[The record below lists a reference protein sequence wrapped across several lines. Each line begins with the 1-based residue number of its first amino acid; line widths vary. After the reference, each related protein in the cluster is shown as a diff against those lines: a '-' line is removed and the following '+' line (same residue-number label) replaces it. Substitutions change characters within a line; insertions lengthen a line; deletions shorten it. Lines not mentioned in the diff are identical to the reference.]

1 MQDFRH
7 ERVPED
13 VPDAL
18 SFSDGTN
25 WVFWIFDDVY
35 GLQVAWLVVDLIT
48 NSLATNDDK
57 FKSEFHRHVSVSQN
71 EGLKDPVKIWQ

>member
-1 MQDFRH
+1 MNVCQKMCQMH
-7 ERVPED
+7 S
-13 VPDAL
+13 A
-18 SFSDGTN
+18 SSDG
-25 WVFWIFDDVY
+25 Y

>member
-1 MQDFRH
+1 
-7 ERVPED
+7 VPED

-18 SFSDGTN
+18 SFSDG
-25 WVFWIFDDVY
+25 Y

-71 EGLKDPVKIWQ
+71 EGLKDPVKI